1 MAIPLMKN
9 HGSVASLTGDL
20 LLGMPMSDVLVGAP
34 FSSLITVMVM
44 NVKAK

>member
-20 LLGMPMSDVLVGAP
+20 VLGMPMRDVLVGAP
-34 FSSLITVMVM
+34 FRSRIMVIVK
-44 NVKAK
+44 NVKAA